1 MPAGPEVRAAMRVG
15 GASEHHDLIVVGG
28 GLTGLALA
36 DAIGG
41 AGYRVLVIERAPL
54 AQLVSAPYDGR
65 VTAVARGARSFLT
78 EIGAWA
84 AMAAAAEPIRDIVV
98 RESFSPIQVHY
109 DHRAVG
115 SEPLGH
121 IVENRA
127 IRTALLERA
136 RALPSLTIAA
146 PAEVDEPRAAADA
159 RPGHVDRRPDGAG
172 APRGLV
178 RGPAVEHP

>member
-1 MPAGPEVRAAMRVG
+1 M
-15 GASEHHDLIVVGG
+15 LVV
-28 GLTGLALA
+28 
-36 DAIGG
+36 
-41 AGYRVLVIERAPL
+41 ERAPL

-84 AMAAAAEPIRDIVV
+84 AMEPAAEPIRDIVV

-121 IVENRA
+121 IVENRT
-127 IRTALLERA
+127 IRTALLELVRT
-136 RALPSLTIAA
+136 LPT
-146 PAEVDEPRAAADA
+146 AAAKA
-159 RPGHVDRRPDGAG
+159 RPVSPPPTTIRS
-172 APRGLV
+172 
-178 RGPAVEHP
+178 